1 MTTISTDP
9 AHPSAQGSEATAD
22 AAFLATIWATLGGEE
37 TALAHAS
44 FSAEGALPSV
54 FLVTGLAAAS
64 VAAAGLAA
72 SQLIAARHGDAPA
85 VRVDRRLA
93 SFWFSTSIRPQGW
106 KPAPQWDAIAGDY
119 ATADGWIRLH
129 TNAPHHRA
137 AALRVL
143 DAPIDKERVA
153 SAVSQWKADA
163 LEAAVLAEGGCAG
176 VMRSLNAWAEHAQG
190 RAVMAEPLLH
200 VAATGDGP
208 KPCWAL
214 HRERPL
220 AGVRVLDMTRVLAGP
235 VATRLLAGLGADV
248 LRIDP
253 PSWDEPAV
261 VPEVT
266 LGKRCAR
273 LDLRHSE
280 DRATFE
286 RLLRGADVLV
296 HGLRPGALE
305 GLGLGAEQRQRL
317 CPGLVDVRLDA
328 YGFTGPWA
336 GRRGFD
342 SIMQM
347 STGIAHAAMQRLGRD
362 RPTPL
367 PVQALDHA
375 TGYLM
380 AAAVLRGLQRRV
392 QTGQGS
398 ETRASLARTA
408 ALLTSRGV
416 HDTSTGFAAEGPDDL
431 SPETEHTVWGLARR
445 LKPPLQIA
453 GATLHWILPA
463 GPLGSSNANEG
474 WFDDR

>member
-9 AHPSAQGSEATAD
+9 AHPSAAEPGATAD
-22 AAFLATIWATLGGEE
+22 TAFLATIWAALGGDE
-37 TALAHAS
+37 ASLARAA
-44 FSAEGALPSV
+44 FAVEGALPSV
-54 FLVTGLAAAS
+54 FPVTGLAAAS

-72 SQLIAARHGDAPA
+72 SELIASRHGDAPA

-143 DAPIDKERVA
+143 DVPLDKERVA

-200 VAATGDGP
+200 IAATGDGP
-208 KPCWAL
+208 KPGWAL

-253 PSWDEPAV
+253 PTWDEPAV

-273 LDLRHSE
+273 LDLRNSE

-317 CPGLVDVRLDA
+317 RPGLVDVRLDA

-367 PVQALDHA
+367 PAQALDHA

-380 AAAVLRGLQRRV
+380 AAAVQHGLQRRME
-392 QTGQGS
+392 TGEGS

-416 HDTSTGFAAEGPDDL
+416 HDLNAGFAAEGPDDL
-431 SPETEHTVWGLARR
+431 APETEHTTWGPARR
-445 LKPPLQIA
+445 LKPLLQIA
-453 GATLHWILPA
+453 GAPLHWTLPA

-474 WFDDR
+474 WVDDQ

>member
-1 MTTISTDP
+1 MTITSTDLAYP
-9 AHPSAQGSEATAD
+9 AAAAPGATED
-22 AAFLATIWATLGGEE
+22 AAFLAAIWAALGGDE
-37 TALAHAS
+37 ASLAHAS
-44 FSAEGALPSV
+44 FAAEGALPSV
-54 FLVTGLAAAS
+54 FAVSGLAAAS

-72 SQLIAARHGDAPA
+72 SELIAARHGGAPA

-143 DAPIDKERVA
+143 DVPLDKERVA

-176 VMRSLNAWAEHAQG
+176 AMRSLDAWAAHAQG

-200 VAATGDGP
+200 VATTGQGP
-208 KPCWAL
+208 KPGWAL
-214 HRERPL
+214 RRERPL

-235 VATRLLAGLGADV
+235 VATRLLAGWGADV

-253 PSWDEPAV
+253 PTWDEPAV

-273 LDLRHSE
+273 LDLRSSD

-286 RLLRGADVLV
+286 QLLRGADVLV

-305 GLGLGAEQRQRL
+305 GLGLGSEERQRL
-317 CPGLVDVRLDA
+317 RPGLVDVRLDA
-328 YGFTGPWA
+328 YGFTGPWS

-342 SIMQM
+342 SIVQM
-347 STGIAHAAMQRLGRD
+347 STGIADAAMRRLGRD

-367 PVQALDHA
+367 PAQALDHA

-392 QTGQGS
+392 QTGEGS

-408 ALLTSRGV
+408 ALLTSHGV
-416 HDTSTGFAAEGPDDL
+416 NDPVPGFAAEGPDDL
-431 SPETEHTVWGLARR
+431 APETEHTVWGPARR
-445 LKPPLQIA
+445 LSPPLQLA
-453 GATLHWILPA
+453 GALLHWALPA
-463 GPLGSSNANEG
+463 GPLGTSNASKG
-474 WFDDR
+474 WLPIN